1 MPTIPDH
8 RFDALPER
16 INPTFKDSN
25 LSGDGQTQR
34 HSSLTQRAQLIFHG
48 ILIAFRR
55 RAVDAAIYSTQDE
68 SVPKEARKNTFFS
81 DDKIHFTAVGYHLV
95 STNVV
100 EVELDGTWEQS
111 KHGLQLSVTTCK
123 QIVPTD
129 QAGVLAYLSSGIIK
143 GVGPEIA
150 KAIVAKFGDKT
161 MEVLDQNPQQLLSIR
176 GIARTKL
183 KTIVASY
190 EETKALSDLMI
201 YLAPFGVSM
210 KKVAMIKEEFGD
222 QSLQIVKTDPFQ
234 LCRIKGFGFMTVD
247 SIARKTKVSLKHP
260 MRYAGAINYVLDE
273 ARVSGHLFL
282 SVDETVGRCYD
293 LLNSDCEAEVVSEGE
308 IRQAISNERLESRI
322 YVEGTRVYLSYER
335 MCEVK
340 AAKRIVSMILQE
352 DFEEI
357 YDLDEKIDQAEQT
370 LKQKLAP
377 SQRKAV
383 KLCLSHPISIMTG
396 GPGSGKTTTLR
407 FILDIYKKEYPS
419 NEILLAAPTGRA
431 SRRMAEQTGMFA
443 STLHSALGL
452 ITDEES
458 PLNDT
463 ELLPADLIVVDE
475 FSMVD
480 MRLAYILLERIKP
493 GAQLLIVGDADQL
506 PSVGAG
512 NVLREMIRSE
522 KVPTAVLDTIFRQA
536 SNSRIIVNAHAINHN
551 DTHLQYGDDFQ
562 MLEVQNA
569 EDAAQLVVKNYLQEV
584 SQHGLENVQI
594 LSPFRKRGAV
604 ASNALNETIRDLV
617 NPASKRKMELKCGS
631 RVFRVGDRIMQ
642 TANRNGVSNGD
653 VGLIT
658 GMVKVDDE
666 VFVDIRLLDGR
677 ELRYSKD
684 MMEDVE
690 FSYCLTIH
698 KSQGQ
703 EYPVIIVPLLKEH
716 YIMLRRNLLYTAVT
730 RAKAKVILIGQ
741 RQAVYIAIHKCDV
754 GQRNT
759 VLADRIVAYYN
770 REMSKRVA

>member
-1 MPTIPDH
+1 MLC
-8 RFDALPER
+8 RFD
-16 INPTFKDSN
+16 
-25 LSGDGQTQR
+25 
-34 HSSLTQRAQLIFHG
+34 RAIFQSDNG
-48 ILIAFRR
+48 YCVFS
-55 RAVDAAIYSTQDE
+55 YSTQDE

-210 KKVAMIKEEFGD
+210 KKAAMIKEEFGD

-480 MRLAYILLERIKP
+480 MRLAYILLERFKP

>member
-1 MPTIPDH
+1 MLC
-8 RFDALPER
+8 RFD
-16 INPTFKDSN
+16 
-25 LSGDGQTQR
+25 
-34 HSSLTQRAQLIFHG
+34 RAIFQSDNG
-48 ILIAFRR
+48 YCVFS
-55 RAVDAAIYSTQDE
+55 YSTQDE
-68 SVPKEARKNTFFS
+68 SVPKEARKNSFFS

-100 EVELDGTWEQS
+100 EVELDGNWEQS

-150 KAIVAKFGDKT
+150 KAIVARFGDKT
-161 MEVLDQNPQQLLSIR
+161 MEVLEKNPQQLLSIR
-176 GIARTKL
+176 GIAKTKL
-183 KTIVASY
+183 KSIIASY

-210 KKVAMIKEEFGD
+210 KKAAMIKEEFGD

-234 LCRIKGFGFMTVD
+234 LCKIKGFGFMTVD

-293 LLNSDCEAEVVSEGE
+293 LLNSDCEAEVVSEEE

-352 DFEEI
+352 DFDEI
-357 YDLDEKIDQAEQT
+357 FDLDEKIDQAEQT

-377 SQRKAV
+377 SQRNAV
-383 KLCLSHPISIMTG
+383 KVCLSHPISIMTG

-431 SRRMAEQTGMFA
+431 SRRMAEQTGISA

-522 KVPTAVLDTIFRQA
+522 KVPTAVLDTVFRQA
-536 SNSRIIVNAHAINHN
+536 SNSRIIINAHAINHN

-584 SQHGLENVQI
+584 SQYGLENVQI

-658 GMVKVDDE
+658 GMEKADDE

-759 VLADRIVAYYN
+759 VLADRIVAYFN

>member
-1 MPTIPDH
+1 MLC
-8 RFDALPER
+8 RFD
-16 INPTFKDSN
+16 
-25 LSGDGQTQR
+25 
-34 HSSLTQRAQLIFHG
+34 RAIFQSDNG
-48 ILIAFRR
+48 YCVFS
-55 RAVDAAIYSTQDE
+55 YSTQDE
-68 SVPKEARKNTFFS
+68 SVPKEARKNSFFN

-111 KHGLQLSVTTCK
+111 KHGLQLSVATCK

-210 KKVAMIKEEFGD
+210 KKAAMIKEEFGD

>member
-1 MPTIPDH
+1 MLC
-8 RFDALPER
+8 RFD
-16 INPTFKDSN
+16 
-25 LSGDGQTQR
+25 
-34 HSSLTQRAQLIFHG
+34 RAIFQSDNG
-48 ILIAFRR
+48 YCVFS
-55 RAVDAAIYSTQDE
+55 YSTQDE
-68 SVPKEARKNTFFS
+68 SVPKEARKNSFFS

-100 EVELDGTWEQS
+100 EAELDGTWEKS

-150 KAIVAKFGDKT
+150 KAIVARFGDKT

-176 GIARTKL
+176 GIAKTKL

-210 KKVAMIKEEFGD
+210 KKAAMIKEEFGD

-352 DFEEI
+352 DFGEI

>member
-1 MPTIPDH
+1 MLCRYERTI
-8 RFDALPER
+8 
-16 INPTFKDSN
+16 FKSDK
-25 LSGDGQTQR
+25 GFC
-34 HSSLTQRAQLIFHG
+34 IFSY
-48 ILIAFRR
+48 A
-55 RAVDAAIYSTQDE
+55 TEDE
-68 SVPKEARKNTFFS
+68 SVPKEARNRSFYH

-95 STNVV
+95 ATNAV
-100 EVELDGTWEQS
+100 EVELEGTWESS
-111 KHGLQLSVTTCK
+111 KHGLQLSVSLCK
-123 QIVPTD
+123 EIVPTD
-129 QAGVLAYLSSGIIK
+129 QAGILAYLSSGVIK

-150 KAIVAKFGDKT
+150 KAIVARFGDKT
-161 MEVLDQNPQQLLSIR
+161 MQILDKEPHKLLSVK
-176 GIARTKL
+176 GIAQTKL
-183 KTIVASY
+183 KAIIASY
-190 EETKALSDLMI
+190 EDTKALSDLMI

-210 KKVAMIKEEFGD
+210 KKAAMIKDEFGD
-222 QSLQIVKTDPFQ
+222 DSLRVVKTDPFQ
-234 LCRIKGFGFMTVD
+234 LCKIKGFGFMTVD

-260 MRYAGAINYVLDE
+260 MRYSGAINYVLDE

-282 SVDETVGRCYD
+282 TVDETVGQCYD
-293 LLNSDCEAEVVSEGE
+293 LLNSDCEEEVVSEEE
-308 IRQAISNERLESRI
+308 IRQAITNERVESRI

-340 AAKRIVSMILQE
+340 AAKRVVSMILQE
-352 DFEEI
+352 DFDEI
-357 YDLDEKIDQAEQT
+357 FDLDEMIDRAEKT
-370 LKQKLAP
+370 LRQKLAK
-377 SQRKAV
+377 SQREAV
-383 KLCLSHPISIMTG
+383 KLCLSYPISIMTG

-407 FILDIYKKEYPS
+407 FILDIYKSVYPA

-431 SRRMAEQTGMFA
+431 SRRMAEQTGMQA

-463 ELLPADLIVVDE
+463 ELLSADLIVVDE

-493 GAQLLIVGDADQL
+493 GAQLIIVGDADQL

-522 KVPTAVLDTIFRQA
+522 KVPTAVLDTVFRQA
-536 SNSRIIVNAHAINHN
+536 SNSRIIANAHAINHN

-562 MLEVQNA
+562 MLEVQNS
-569 EDAAQLVVKNYLQEV
+569 EDAAQLVIKNYLREV
-584 SQHGLENVQI
+584 MQHGIENVQI

-617 NPASKRKMELKCGS
+617 NPPSSLKLELKCGS

-653 VGLIT
+653 VGIIT
-658 GMVKVDDE
+658 GMEKQDDE
-666 VFVDIRLLDGR
+666 MLVNIRLLDGR
-677 ELRYSKD
+677 ELQYTQD
-684 MMEDVE
+684 HMENIE
-690 FSYCLTIH
+690 FSYCTTIH

-741 RQAVYIAIHKCDV
+741 RQAVFIAIHKCDV

-770 REMSKRVA
+770 REISKRVA

>member
-1 MPTIPDH
+1 MLC
-8 RFDALPER
+8 RFD
-16 INPTFKDSN
+16 
-25 LSGDGQTQR
+25 
-34 HSSLTQRAQLIFHG
+34 RAIFQSDNG
-48 ILIAFRR
+48 YCVFS
-55 RAVDAAIYSTQDE
+55 YSTQDE
-68 SVPKEARKNTFFS
+68 SVPKEARKNSFFS

-100 EVELDGTWEQS
+100 EVELDGNWEQS

-176 GIARTKL
+176 GIAKTKL

-210 KKVAMIKEEFGD
+210 KKAAMIKEKFGD

-308 IRQAISNERLESRI
+308 IRQAISNEKLESRI

-536 SNSRIIVNAHAINHN
+536 SNSRIIANAHAINHN

-584 SQHGLENVQI
+584 SQYGLENVQI

>member
-1 MPTIPDH
+1 MLC
-8 RFDALPER
+8 RFD
-16 INPTFKDSN
+16 
-25 LSGDGQTQR
+25 
-34 HSSLTQRAQLIFHG
+34 RAIFQSDNG
-48 ILIAFRR
+48 YCVFS
-55 RAVDAAIYSTQDE
+55 YSTQDE
-68 SVPKEARKNTFFS
+68 SVPKEARKNSFFS

-176 GIARTKL
+176 GIAKTKL

-210 KKVAMIKEEFGD
+210 KKAAMIKEEFGD

-308 IRQAISNERLESRI
+308 IRRAISNERLESRI

-536 SNSRIIVNAHAINHN
+536 SNSRIIINAHAINHN

-569 EDAAQLVVKNYLQEV
+569 EDAAQLVVKNYLEEV

-631 RVFRVGDRIMQ
+631 RIFRVGDRIMQ

>member
-1 MPTIPDH
+1 MLC
-8 RFDALPER
+8 RFD
-16 INPTFKDSN
+16 
-25 LSGDGQTQR
+25 
-34 HSSLTQRAQLIFHG
+34 RAIFQSDNG
-48 ILIAFRR
+48 YCVFS
-55 RAVDAAIYSTQDE
+55 YSTQDE

-210 KKVAMIKEEFGD
+210 KKAAMIKEEFGD

-308 IRQAISNERLESRI
+308 IRQAISNEKIESRI

-584 SQHGLENVQI
+584 SQYGLENVQI

>member
-1 MPTIPDH
+1 MLC
-8 RFDALPER
+8 RFD
-16 INPTFKDSN
+16 
-25 LSGDGQTQR
+25 
-34 HSSLTQRAQLIFHG
+34 RAIFQSDNG
-48 ILIAFRR
+48 YCVFS
-55 RAVDAAIYSTQDE
+55 YSTQDE

-129 QAGVLAYLSSGIIK
+129 RAGVLAYLSSGIIK

-210 KKVAMIKEEFGD
+210 KKAAMIKEEFGD

>member
-1 MPTIPDH
+1 MLC
-8 RFDALPER
+8 RFD
-16 INPTFKDSN
+16 
-25 LSGDGQTQR
+25 
-34 HSSLTQRAQLIFHG
+34 RAIFQSDNG
-48 ILIAFRR
+48 YCVFS
-55 RAVDAAIYSTQDE
+55 YSTQDE

-210 KKVAMIKEEFGD
+210 KKAAMIKEEFGD

-703 EYPVIIVPLLKEH
+703 EYPVIIVPVLKEH

>member
-1 MPTIPDH
+1 MLC
-8 RFDALPER
+8 RFD
-16 INPTFKDSN
+16 
-25 LSGDGQTQR
+25 
-34 HSSLTQRAQLIFHG
+34 RAIFQSDNG
-48 ILIAFRR
+48 YCVFS
-55 RAVDAAIYSTQDE
+55 YSTQDE

-210 KKVAMIKEEFGD
+210 KKAAMIKEEFGD

-293 LLNSDCEAEVVSEGE
+293 LLNSDCEAEVVSESE

-604 ASNALNETIRDLV
+604 ASNALNVTIRDLV

>member
-1 MPTIPDH
+1 MLC
-8 RFDALPER
+8 RFD
-16 INPTFKDSN
+16 
-25 LSGDGQTQR
+25 
-34 HSSLTQRAQLIFHG
+34 RAIFQSDNG
-48 ILIAFRR
+48 YCVFS
-55 RAVDAAIYSTQDE
+55 YSTQDE
-68 SVPKEARKNTFFS
+68 SVPKEARKNSFFS
-81 DDKIHFTAVGYHLV
+81 DDKIHFNAVGYHLV

-100 EVELDGTWEQS
+100 EVELDGNWEQS
-111 KHGLQLSVTTCK
+111 KHGLQLSVTTCR

-150 KAIVAKFGDKT
+150 KAIVARFGDKT
-161 MEVLDQNPQQLLSIR
+161 MEVLEKNPQQLLSIR
-176 GIARTKL
+176 GIAKTKL
-183 KTIVASY
+183 KSIIASY
-190 EETKALSDLMI
+190 EETKALSDLMT

-210 KKVAMIKEEFGD
+210 KKAAMIKEEFGD

-234 LCRIKGFGFMTVD
+234 LCKIKGFGFMTVD

-293 LLNSDCEAEVVSEGE
+293 LLNSDCEAEVVSEEE

-352 DFEEI
+352 DFDEI
-357 YDLDEKIDQAEQT
+357 FDLDEKIDQAEQT

-377 SQRKAV
+377 SQRNAV
-383 KLCLSHPISIMTG
+383 KVCLSHPISIMTG

-431 SRRMAEQTGMFA
+431 SRRMAEQTGMSA

-463 ELLPADLIVVDE
+463 DLLPADLIVVDE

-536 SNSRIIVNAHAINHN
+536 SNSRIIINAHAINHN

-584 SQHGLENVQI
+584 SQYGLENVQI

-658 GMVKVDDE
+658 GMEKADDE

-759 VLADRIVAYYN
+759 VLADRIVAYFN